1 MNTVEFAIWFD
12 NIVVEALLE
21 EYREKEIFPAQK
33 IRDSKLEIM
42 RASLCEDGTLNQDR
56 ILEGIHDML
65 GYLEEGKAIEN
76 RETVYVKLKQTL
88 TKEV

>member
-1 MNTVEFAIWFD
+1 MTTVEFAIWFD

-21 EYREKEIFPAQK
+21 EHRGKENFPAQE

-42 RASLCEDGTLNQDR
+42 RTSLCEDGMLNQDMV
-56 ILEGIHDML
+56 LEGIHDML
-65 GYLEEGKAIEN
+65 GYLEEDEEIEN